1 MTLGSQRVFFL
12 LLMEVSI
19 KPEIISSLGPIPIT
33 NSLITT
39 YIIIAAI
46 LIIAFRGLRKL
57 KDIPSRFQVIQEAI
71 VETWLGLCDSAGG
84 MKARKFFPFVTTLFI
99 FILLS
104 NWFGLIPGISAL
116 GLNTLHEGKETF
128 IPLFRAATTDLNTT
142 LALAIVSVIYIQLE
156 GIKSLGIRLHIKK
169 YLKNPLKGPID
180 TFVGFLELISEF
192 TKVLSLS
199 FRLFGNVFAGEVLLV
214 VITSLIPLL
223 APIPFLALEIFVGFI
238 QAFVFA
244 MLTLVFAS
252 MAVTSHETTGGE
264 KH

>member
-1 MTLGSQRVFFL
+1 
-12 LLMEVSI
+12 MEVSI
-19 KPEIISSLGPIPIT
+19 KPEILTSLGPLPIT

-39 YIIIAAI
+39 YVIIAAI

-57 KDIPSRFQVIQEAI
+57 KEIPGHFQLIQEAI
-71 VETWLGLCDSAGG
+71 VETWLGLCDATGG
-84 MKARKFFPFVTTLFI
+84 KETRRFFPFVTTLFI

-116 GLNTLHEGKETF
+116 GLNTLHEGKEIF
-128 IPLFRAATTDLNTT
+128 VPLFRATTTDLNTT
-142 LALAIVSVIYIQLE
+142 LALAIVSVIYIQME
-156 GIKSLGIRLHIKK
+156 GIKSLGIKLHLKK
-169 YLKNPLKGPID
+169 YLKNPLKNPID

-199 FRLFGNVFAGEVLLV
+199 FRLFGNVFAGEVLLIV
-214 VITSLIPLL
+214 VTSLIPFL

-252 MAVTSHETTGGE
+252 MAITSHESTGGE
-264 KH
+264 SHN